1 MAWQSSSEDFVLPR
15 PEAHVQSL
23 VGELR
28 SGKPQGVAEK
38 EKEKGK

>member
-1 MAWQSSSEDFVLPR
+1 MLPR
-15 PEAHVQSL
+15 PGACVQSL

-28 SGKPQGVAEK
+28 SGKPLGAAEK